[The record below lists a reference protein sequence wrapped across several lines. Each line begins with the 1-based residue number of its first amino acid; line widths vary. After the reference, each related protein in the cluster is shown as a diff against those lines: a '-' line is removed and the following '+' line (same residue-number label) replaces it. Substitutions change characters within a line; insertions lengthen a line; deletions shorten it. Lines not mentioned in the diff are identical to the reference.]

1 VAVPLRI
8 ARAAGFPRS
17 PVNNQPQLALIIPTL
32 REAAGL
38 PAVLERARYALNAV
52 PIPWEIVVVDD
63 DSGDGTEEIV
73 RQAERRDPRIR
84 LLVRRRERGLSG
96 AILHGWRSSRASLL
110 GAMDADGQHPPELL
124 PRLIEQIR
132 AGSDLAIAS
141 RYARGAALDGWSP
154 LRRRISRASVRV
166 SWPLIAAPIRP
177 RDPLSGFFLVRRS
190 CVEGVAFRTS
200 GFKLLLEILVRG
212 RVRAVSEVPFAFGAR
227 GSGRSKAGVRV
238 AWDYVHLLAGMYA
251 DRFGFLPESAR
262 RLLRRTDYP
271 LELVAQIIGS
281 PERTSLSG

>member
-1 VAVPLRI
+1 MRDEPK
-8 ARAAGFPRS
+8 
-17 PVNNQPQLALIIPTL
+17 LALVVPTL
-32 REAAGL
+32 KEAASVA
-38 PAVLERARYALNAV
+38 AVLERARAALDAAA
-52 PIPWEIVVVDD
+52 IPWEIVVVDD
-63 DSGDGTEEIV
+63 DSGDGTAEIV
-73 RQAERRDPRIR
+73 RRAARRDPRIR
-84 LLVRRRERGLSG
+84 LLVRRAERGLSG
-96 AILHGWRSSRASLL
+96 AILHGWRSSRASIL

-124 PRLIEQIR
+124 PSLIDQIR

-212 RVRAVSEVPFAFGAR
+212 RVRAVSEVPIAFGR
-227 GSGRSKAGVRV
+227 RKSGRSKAGGKV
-238 AWDYVHLLAGMYA
+238 ALDYVRLLASLYA
-251 DRFGFLPESAR
+251 NRLGISGFAFRPSHSAFSHDADASNPKLMAES
-262 RLLRRTDYP
+262 
-271 LELVAQIIGS
+271 
-281 PERTSLSG
+281 